1 MKQRTDVLLS
11 LGSNFGDRKTHL
23 NTGLERLARTGCLIR
38 RISPIVESPAQLP
51 AQSPSEWNRPFLN
64 LVAIGETDK
73 EFDVFQRDAKA
84 IQMEYSKQGISKWSP
99 RELDIDIVHWGKKA
113 PPNHQHIE
121 GIRPIFT
128 RPYVLNPLLHIAPG
142 WPVTDQGDLTALELS
157 VRSTIELHIP
167 IWMGILNV
175 TPDSFSDGGRY
186 KTPEDVRAQADHM
199 IQNGVNIIDIGAES
213 TRPNATAL
221 SDDGEWQRLQPAIE
235 QVKESCA
242 NTLLAPEISVDTYHP
257 VNAEKALNQG
267 VDIINDVS
275 GLRNSHMLA
284 LARES
289 GKTFIAMH
297 SITVP
302 VDPKISIGAR
312 EDACRVFEKWV
323 DGSRRLWEKKG
334 LDLDKIVIDP
344 GIGFGKS
351 SLQALDLMRSVK
363 RLRKFGHRVLIGHS
377 RKRFLKAFS
386 NLESSELDLETI
398 GASLNLCAQSVDI
411 LRVHDVEAHTRAY
424 LSWAHLLDNTEEDNP
439 KSVG

>member
-23 NTGLERLARTGCLIR
+23 NTGLERLARAGCLIR
-38 RISPIVESPAQLP
+38 QISPIVESPAQLP
-51 AQSPSEWNRPFLN
+51 SQSPSEWNRPFLN
-64 LVAIGETDK
+64 LVAIGETVED
-73 EFDVFQRDAKA
+73 FDVFQRDTKA
-84 IQMEYSKQGISKWSP
+84 IQLEYSKPGISKWSP

-113 PPNHQHIE
+113 PPNQQQTA
-121 GIRPIFT
+121 GILPVFT
-128 RPYVLNPLLHIAPG
+128 RPYVLAPLLHIAPN
-142 WPVTDQGDLTALELS
+142 WPVTDQGDISAFELS
-157 VRSTIELHIP
+157 VRSTIKLHIP

-186 KTPEDVRAQADHM
+186 KTPEDVKVQADHM

-221 SDDGEWQRLQPAIE
+221 SDDREWQRLLPAIE

-242 NTLLAPEISVDTYHP
+242 NTLLAPELSVDTYHP
-257 VNAEKALNQG
+257 VNAERALNQG

-275 GLRNSHMLA
+275 GLRNDHMLA

-302 VDPKISIGAR
+302 VDPKVSIGAR
-312 EDACRVFEKWV
+312 EDACRVFETWV
-323 DGSRRLWEKKG
+323 DESRRLWENKG

-351 SLQALDLMRSVK
+351 SLQALDLMRSAK

-424 LSWAHLLDNTEEDNP
+424 LSWAHLLDNTEEDKP
-439 KSVG
+439 KSEG

>member
-38 RISPIVESPAQLP
+38 QISPIVESPAQLP

-73 EFDVFQRDAKA
+73 DFDVFQRDAKA
-84 IQMEYSKQGISKWSP
+84 IQMEYSKPGISKWSP

-113 PPNHQHIE
+113 PPNQEHSE
-121 GIRPIFT
+121 GILPVFT

-175 TPDSFSDGGRY
+175 SPDSFSDGGRY

-221 SDDGEWQRLQPAIE
+221 SDDVEWQRLLPAIE

-275 GLRNSHMLA
+275 GLRDDHMLA

-302 VDPKISIGAR
+302 VDPTISIGAR
-312 EDACRVFEKWV
+312 EDACRVFETWV
-323 DGSRRLWEKKG
+323 EESRRLWENKG

-386 NLESSELDLETI
+386 DLESSELDLETI

-424 LSWAHLLDNTEEDNP
+424 LSWAHLLDNTEEDSP
-439 KSVG
+439 KSTG